1 MFYKLIMGD
10 TATDTRI
17 ERVVEAKSVF
27 DAIDI
32 VAAELDNP
40 EETELIEAFPWS
52 DQ

>member
-1 MFYKLIMGD
+1 MYYKLIMSD
-10 TATDTRI
+10 TAKDNRI

-40 EETELIEAFPWS
+40 EDVELIEAVPCS
-52 DQ
+52 